1 MDLREAIRQMAMS
14 GAELYCKV
22 CTVDAVYEDTRTIDC
37 TPIDE
42 GAPLLGVNLQA
53 NQEQEVGLVQFPA
66 EGSDVVVAFL
76 SANVAVVVL
85 TAEVTKTMLAVGNTE
100 AVVED
105 NSVTLTTEKVS
116 VEVKDKAAK
125 IDVDGT
131 TVEFDGNTTIFNG
144 GSETMANATNLQ
156 QQLTKM
162 SGRIDAIINA
172 ISSAPVAPMDGGAT
186 FKASLSATLAP
197 CLTNKET
204 FEHITDD
211 KIKH

>member
-1 MDLREAIRQMAMS
+1 MAMS

-22 CTVDAVYEDTRTIDC
+22 CTVDAVNEDARTIDC

-53 NQEQEVGLVQFPA
+53 DQEQEVGVVQFPA

-85 TAEVTKTMLAVGNTE
+85 TTEVTKTMLTVGNTE

-105 NSVTLTTEKVS
+105 NSVTLATEKVS
-116 VEVKDKAAK
+116 VEVKDKTAK

-131 TVEFDGNTTIFNG
+131 TVEFDGSTTTFNG
-144 GSETMANATNLQ
+144 GSETMANATDLKK
-156 QQLTKM
+156 QLTTM

-197 CLTNKET
+197 HLTNKEN
-204 FEHITDD
+204 FSQIVDD

>member
-1 MDLREAIRQMAMS
+1 MDLRQAIRQMAMS

-22 CTVDAVYEDTRTIDC
+22 CTVDVVYEDTRTIDC

-42 GAPLLGVNLQA
+42 SAQLLGVNLQA
-53 NQEQEVGLVQFPA
+53 DQEQEVGVVQFPA

-76 SANVAVVVL
+76 SNSVAVVVL
-85 TAEVTKTMLAVGNTE
+85 TTEVTKSMLTIGNTE

-116 VEVKDKAAK
+116 VEVKDKTAK

-131 TVEFDGNTTIFNG
+131 TVEFDGNTTTFNS
-144 GSETMANATNLQ
+144 GSETMANATDLKK
-156 QQLTKM
+156 QLEKM
-162 SGRIDAIINA
+162 SKRIDGIIDAIKNA
-172 ISSAPVAPMDGGAT
+172 VAIPQDGGTGLQKTMVA
-186 FKASLSATLAP
+186 ALAAIVD
-197 CLTNKET
+197 KEN
-204 FEHITDD
+204 FDQMIDD

>member
-42 GAPLLGVNLQA
+42 GAQLLGVNLQA
-53 NQEQEVGLVQFPA
+53 DQEQEVGVVQFPA

-85 TAEVTKTMLAVGNTE
+85 TTEVTKTMLTVGNTE

-105 NSVTLTTEKVS
+105 NSVTLATEKVS
-116 VEVKDKAAK
+116 VEVKDKTAK

-131 TVEFDGNTTIFNG
+131 TVEFDGKTTTFNG
-144 GSETMANATNLQ
+144 GSETMANATDLKK
-156 QQLTKM
+156 QLEKM
-162 SGRIDAIINA
+162 SKRIDGIIDAIKNA
-172 ISSAPVAPMDGGAT
+172 VAIPQDGGTGLQKTMVA
-186 FKASLSATLAP
+186 ALATLVD
-197 CLTNKET
+197 KEN
-204 FEHITDD
+204 FGQMIDD

>member
-1 MDLREAIRQMAMS
+1 MDLRQAIQQMAMS

-22 CTVDAVYEDTRTIDC
+22 CTVDAVDEDARTIDC

-42 GAPLLGVNLQA
+42 GAQLLGVNLQA
-53 NQEQEVGLVQFPA
+53 DQEQEVGVVQFPA

-85 TAEVTKTMLAVGNTE
+85 ATEITKTILTIGDTE
-100 AVVED
+100 TIVED
-105 NSVTLTTEKVS
+105 NSVTLTTKSVS
-116 VEVKDKAAK
+116 IEVKDKTSK

-131 TVEFDGNTTIFNG
+131 TGEFDGNTTTFNG
-144 GSETMANATNLQ
+144 GSETMANATNLK
-156 QQLTKM
+156 QQLTTM

-186 FKASLSATLAP
+186 FKASMATTLAP
-197 CLTNKET
+197 HLANKEN
-204 FEHITDD
+204 FSQMIDD